1 MPHPSDAD
9 RVIDTMPTKELFIDM
24 LTRDIPLSPAII
36 DLVDN
41 CSDGAKRLRGAASFQ
56 EFWARIEISQN
67 EFRISDNCGGIPVD
81 VARKYAFRFGR
92 PPGAPSVKHSV
103 GQFGVGMKRAIFKMG
118 RKFRIESATVS
129 SRFVVKVDV
138 DKWAADPKWEFEFSD
153 LSEDIR
159 VPRDEQGTTI
169 HVARLHEDVAETF
182 GLSSFETELKNTL
195 QSRLQDPI
203 AKGIA
208 ITLNQI
214 PITAEPLQMLAD
226 PRLSPAS
233 SKLRYQEQG
242 TRPVIVKLYCGLGK
256 SENPEAAG
264 WHIFCN
270 GRLILEADKTEVSG
284 WGWKEDGV
292 KIPGFH
298 GQFNYLRGYAYFDC
312 DDGGRLPWNTTKTG
326 VNTDSTIFRAV
337 RLEMMKLM
345 RPVVDFCNKLKE
357 EKERKAEDTVQG
369 PLEIMVESSA
379 AKPIAKI
386 TSREFFEMP
395 RVKASPAYIGP
406 VLQRIQYD
414 KPLSKVNEVKKAL
427 GVRSFVQVGE
437 KTFDYFYNA
446 EVAE

>member
-1 MPHPSDAD
+1 M
-9 RVIDTMPTKELFIDM
+9 IETMPTKELFIDM
-24 LTRDIPLSPAII
+24 LTRDLVLCPAII

-41 CSDGAKRLRGAASFQ
+41 CADGAKRLRGERSFKDL
-56 EFWARIEISQN
+56 WSRVEISKD

-118 RKFRIESATVS
+118 RKFRIESVTGT

-138 DKWAADPKWEFEFSD
+138 DKWAANPKWEFEFAE
-153 LSEDIR
+153 LEEGIR
-159 VPRDEQGTTI
+159 VPRDDQGTTI
-169 HVARLHEDVAETF
+169 HVEKLKSDVAETF
-182 GLSSFETELKNTL
+182 GLKSFETELKNTL

-203 AKGIA
+203 SKGIS

-214 PITAEPLQMLAD
+214 PVTAEPLQMLAD
-226 PRLSPAS
+226 SRLSPAC
-233 SKLRYQEQG
+233 SKLQYPEPG
-242 TRPVIVKLYCGLGK
+242 KKPVIVKLYCGLGK
-256 SENPEAAG
+256 SENPDAAG

-270 GRLILEADKTEVSG
+270 GRLILEGDKTEVTG
-284 WGWKEDGV
+284 WNWKEDGL

-298 GQFNYLRGYAYFDC
+298 GQYNYLRGYAYFDS

-326 VNTDSTIFRAV
+326 VNTDSTIYRAV
-337 RLEMMKLM
+337 RLEMIKLM

-357 EKERKAEDTVQG
+357 EKERREDETAQG
-369 PLEIMVESSA
+369 PLEKMVESA
-379 AKPIAKI
+379 TERPIAKI
-386 TSREFFEMP
+386 SARETFELP
-395 RVKASPAYIGP
+395 KVKPPPAYTSPA
-406 VLQRIQYD
+406 LQRIQYD
-414 KPLSKVNEVKKAL
+414 RPLDKVNEVKKAL
-427 GVRSFVQVGE
+427 GVRSFVKVGE

>member
-1 MPHPSDAD
+1 MAPPTDAD
-9 RVIDTMPTKELFIDM
+9 LVIDTMPTKELFIDM
-24 LTRDIPLSPAII
+24 LTRDIALSPAII

-41 CSDGAKRLRGAASFQ
+41 CADGAKRLRGDAPFRDL
-56 EFWARIEISQN
+56 WARLEVSQE

-92 PPGAPSVKHSV
+92 PADAPAMKHSV

-118 RKFRIESATVS
+118 RQFRIESATSS
-129 SRFVVKVDV
+129 SRFVIEVDV
-138 DKWAADPKWEFEFSD
+138 DKWAANPQWQFEFSE
-153 LSEDIR
+153 LNESTR
-159 VPRDEQGTTI
+159 VPREEQGTTI
-169 HVARLHEDVAETF
+169 QVRKLHKDVAETF
-182 GLSSFETELKNTL
+182 ELGSFETELKNLL

-203 AKGIA
+203 SKGIS

-214 PITAEPLQMLAD
+214 PVTAEPLQMLAD
-226 PRLSPAS
+226 PRLAPAS
-233 SKLRYQEQG
+233 AKLRYQDPG
-242 TRPVIVKLYCGLGK
+242 TKAVTVKLYCGLGR
-256 SENPEAAG
+256 SEDPDAAG
-264 WHIFCN
+264 WHVFCN
-270 GRLILEADKTEVSG
+270 GRLILEGDKTEVTG
-284 WGWKEDGV
+284 WNWKEDGL

-326 VNTDSTIFRAV
+326 VNTDSTIYRAV

-357 EKERKAEDTVQG
+357 EKEHKGDDASRG
-369 PLEIMVESSA
+369 PLETMVESSA
-379 AKPIAKI
+379 AKPVAKI
-386 TSREFFEMP
+386 TPREFFQLP
-395 RVKASPAYIGP
+395 RVKPPPAYSGP

-414 KPLSKVNEVKKAL
+414 RPLSKVNEVKKAL